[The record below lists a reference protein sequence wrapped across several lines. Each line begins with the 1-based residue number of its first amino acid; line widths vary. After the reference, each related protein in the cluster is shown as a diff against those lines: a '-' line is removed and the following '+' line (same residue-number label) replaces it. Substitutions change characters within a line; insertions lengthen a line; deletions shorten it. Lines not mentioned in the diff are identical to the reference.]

1 MDFFNFRKKQIIKTP
16 MATCEWEPVTN
27 FDRLLT
33 WMWGPPGC
41 AKRKS
46 EHIEPELMGT
56 INQNI
61 ENLGNMNPLLSQS
74 DQSNIFRVKPYN
86 IYLVY

>member
-1 MDFFNFRKKQIIKTP
+1 

-56 INQNI
+56 INQKLDKLDNRV
-61 ENLGNMNPLLSQS
+61 PLLS
-74 DQSNIFRVKPYN
+74 
-86 IYLVY
+86 

>member
-16 MATCEWEPVTN
+16 MATCEWEPVTK

-46 EHIEPELMGT
+46 EHIEPELMYS
-56 INQNI
+56 IFI
-61 ENLGNMNPLLSQS
+61 YICFLSYVMYLLT
-74 DQSNIFRVKPYN
+74 KLY
-86 IYLVY
+86 YHY